1 MVMLMQ
7 ETIMEEKLENIE
19 SELYNLKSVIVK
31 LIQQPEPNKIV
42 KLKGLLKGLVV
53 NEDDINEAKK
63 SLFKIGA

>member
-1 MVMLMQ
+1 MVVLMQ
-7 ETIMEEKLENIE
+7 EIIMEKKLENIE